1 MKSAFLY
8 LLIAAALC
16 FSAVIETKEPAK
28 DSDGYF
34 LVGSFEEL
42 LWTRNFVNSLDTSLG
57 GDSLASLEKIRLIA
71 DIEVPEGFTI
81 DSIYKTD
88 LPSGYYYIFF
98 DMYFGNFYGENH
110 KILGLNYPL
119 FRYVY
124 GTVQNLELIGGEV
137 VYVASLNRPDLTYN
151 GILGVRNNGTVR
163 NVHVKGNI
171 RSEYNIGG
179 VVGFN
184 RAIIDSC
191 SFEGEVIGIEKM
203 GGIAGD
209 NDGEITNCET
219 SGKIVV
225 IGNSSTYKRNYF
237 GGITGRNS
245 GSIDNCK
252 NNCSF
257 LMPDFTVYFY
267 YIGGIAG
274 LSTGPISNSV
284 NKADIEIESREKIG
298 GIAGAVNNDTIYSCT
313 NEGNI
318 ILTNVASFV
327 GGIVGDGGE
336 NGDRFKKSVVIDSH
350 NKGDVIATHTSEFVG
365 GIAGAS
371 VRVKRSDNIG
381 YVEAKSHVG
390 GIIGYDGIADSCYN
404 EGNIKA
410 VENYAGGISGTDV
423 GVLNSFNQGKVSG
436 QGYIGGLSGQG
447 NSIFNSFNLGEVQG
461 SWAVG
466 GLAGRF
472 YSGDISHSYNKGNVS
487 GIHAVGGICGN
498 AEQYNDL
505 SLTFTYNEGDV
516 AGMTGVGGICG
527 GYTYNLRY
535 EDFDVLYTYNVGEIK
550 QTSMDTVGRFG
561 GLVARYL
568 KDHFNYS
575 FNYGKIAADS
585 KDTVYCLSNMLFSYN
600 ERPLPNTKVFYNEN
614 SGACLESDSLN
625 ANQKQSAEAFKDGTV
640 LDMLNAD
647 SAYWVQGELYPVFK
661 PYEEIVHI
669 RDSLK
674 AHYKDSIRT
683 NIGLDIRKSPFSID
697 VNGLNITISG
707 AKEGASVR
715 LFDCMGKVLLQAKIE
730 KGFFVAKAPAPG
742 IYILKVGNTSKV
754 LRLMLH

>member
-1 MKSAFLY
+1 MKSAFFY
-8 LLIAAALC
+8 LLFAAVLC
-16 FSAVIETKEPAK
+16 FSANFETKEPAK

-42 LWTRNFVNSLDTSLG
+42 LWTRNYVNSLDTSLG
-57 GDSLASLEKIRLIA
+57 VESLASLEKIRLIA
-71 DIEVPEGFTI
+71 DIEVPEGFSI
-81 DSIYKTD
+81 DTIYKTD
-88 LPSGYYYIFF
+88 FPSGYYYIFF
-98 DMYFGNFYGENH
+98 DMYFGNFDGENH

-137 VYVASLNRPDLTYN
+137 VYVARLNRPDLTDN

-179 VVGFN
+179 IVGYN
-184 RAIIDSC
+184 RATIDSC
-191 SFEGEVIGIEKM
+191 SFEGEITGRENI

-209 NDGEITNCET
+209 NSGKITNCET
-219 SGKIVV
+219 SGKIT
-225 IGNSSTYKRNYF
+225 ITGESSGDKRNYF
-237 GGITGRNS
+237 GGIAGRNNG

-252 NNCSF
+252 NNSSF
-257 LMPDFTVYFY
+257 LILNNAWAY
-267 YIGGIAG
+267 YVGGIAG
-274 LSTGPISNSV
+274 LSSGPISNSV
-284 NKADIEIESREKIG
+284 NKADIEIDGFQKIG

-318 ILTNVASFV
+318 TLTNNTTFV
-327 GGIVGDGGE
+327 GGIVGYGGE
-336 NGDRFKKSVVIDSH
+336 NGDHYKLAVVIDSH
-350 NKGDVIATHTSEFVG
+350 NKGDVIATHSSEYVG
-365 GIAGAS
+365 GIAGTS

-381 YVEAKSHVG
+381 NVEAKSHVG
-390 GIIGYDGIADSCYN
+390 GIIGYNGTADSCYN

-410 VENYAGGISGTDV
+410 VENYAGGISGTGV
-423 GVLNSFNQGKVSG
+423 GVLNSFNQGKISG
-436 QGYIGGLSGQG
+436 QRYIGGLSGQVDG
-447 NSIFNSFNLGEVQG
+447 IFNSFNLGEVQG

-466 GLAGRF
+466 GLAGEF
-472 YSGDISHSYNKGNVS
+472 YIGDISHSYNKGNVS

-498 AEQYNDL
+498 AEQYHDL

-516 AGMTGVGGICG
+516 EGMTDVGGICG

-535 EDFDVLYTYNVGEIK
+535 EDFDILYTYNVGEIK
-550 QTSMDTVGRFG
+550 QTSTDTVGRLG

-568 KDHFNYS
+568 KDRFNYS
-575 FNYGKIAADS
+575 FNYGKIAANS
-585 KDTVYCLSNMLFSYN
+585 KDTVYCLSNMLFSSK
-600 ERPLPNTKVFYNEN
+600 RHPLPNTRVFYNED

-625 ANQKQSAEAFKDGTV
+625 ANQRQSAKAFKDGTV

-669 RDSLK
+669 RDSMK
-674 AHYKDSIRT
+674 AHYKDSIRA
-683 NIGLDIRKSPFSID
+683 NIDLVIRESPFSID
-697 VNGLNITISG
+697 VNGLNLTISG

-730 KGFFVAKAPAPG
+730 KEFFVAKAPATG
-742 IYILKVGNTSKV
+742 IYILKVGNTSKL